1 METENSKN
9 NSAIWR
15 PVILFYAKTTS
26 WIIFPLILGVLLAKY
41 ISKTTSSQ
49 ILFFV
54 IIILGF
60 MITCFG
66 IYKEVK
72 VYKSTLDK
80 QDPPSHKAT
89 DGQVKNG
96 K

>member
-1 METENSKN
+1 MDN
-9 NSAIWR
+9 NSIWR

-26 WIIFPLILGVLLAKY
+26 WIIFPLILGIFLAKY
-41 ISKTTSSQ
+41 ISNNTSSQ

-60 MITCFG
+60 IITCFG

-72 VYKSTLDK
+72 IYKKNLEIEDK
-80 QDPPSHKAT
+80 
-89 DGQVKNG
+89 KNG